1 MEAQSALGVND
12 IFTIEYHGLK
22 FEIDVFSEN
31 DIIMIDEPIIELFEN
46 EGIDNIESLRL
57 NLFLSRLVKILNKNA
72 IKLNDNTNNQDISI
86 EPFNS

>member
-46 EGIDNIESLRL
+46 EGIDNVESLRL

-72 IKLNDNTNNQDISI
+72 IKLNDNTNNQNISI